1 MSEQK
6 SVVDLFKLGQEHFE
20 KFLAEFAVYGVEADP
35 GIELRQGNGV
45 LCYYSLEDRHI
56 YLSVPDFSQPIGKF
70 QALFLRSLLGCDSN
84 ETLFRFLR
92 LFLPHIIAHE
102 LAHHY
107 RHRYDMFGD
116 SPWQE
121 EQIANKLSVAVIK
134 HRLSPEEKAFAKSFL
149 RRAIETLSA
158 KMEEKNIAVDSYH
171 SVLHAL
177 NVSGQVGVADFEN
190 IELLQT
196 ALGVDSEEFL
206 KGSGQLATEVEER
219 LEHRDDLIDSIDHE
233 YTSDQ
238 IKYIYYHVGWLYLDL
253 NSRETEYVDE
263 FARNYLNLKFELL
276 PRIEPGSDAPTDQ
289 AIQAC
294 FKAYQLSQPRSD
306 TAGRYFYK
314 RYRSLLLAKLQ
325 SVELTATAHNDRL
338 KREVSLILESWS
350 GETTD
355 TLDYIAQLAPS
366 KLRHL
371 FPHLI
376 GDHLEADLSPAD
388 HLPAETDRRLWVH
401 AVNGDEDKA
410 AANTLHRLA
419 LLDRTDIYRGLP
431 IEVLLKLI
439 ACLSLVRFAPDEPVI
454 WQNER
459 NDDVYILI
467 EGKLEVLI
475 DQAEQS
481 TKVGEINP
489 NEIFGEIAFFTED
502 PRYATVRAIEPSKC
516 YVLTDA
522 DLQLLAYEH
531 PNILMQMAGVLAKR
545 LAAMYSTTRNE
556 TV

>member
-1 MSEQK
+1 MSQQEN
-6 SVVDLFKLGQEHFE
+6 VVDLFALGQTCFDR
-20 KFLAEFAVYGVEADP
+20 FLREFAAYGLEADP

-56 YLSVPDFSQPIGKF
+56 YLSVPDFSRPVGKL
-70 QALFLRSLLGCDSN
+70 QALFLRSLLGCDSD
-84 ETLFRFLR
+84 EDLFRFLG
-92 LFLPHIIAHE
+92 LFLSHIIAHE

-107 RHRYDMFGD
+107 RHRYGLFGD

-121 EQIANKLSVAVIK
+121 EQIANKLSVAVVK

-149 RRAIETLSA
+149 RRAIETLAA
-158 KMEEKNIAVDSYH
+158 KMEAKNIAVDSYY

-196 ALGVDSEEFL
+196 ALGVESEEFL
-206 KGSGQLATEVEER
+206 KGSGHLSDEVEQR
-219 LEHRDDLIDSIDHE
+219 LTQRGDLIESIDHE

-253 NSRETEYVDE
+253 TSRETEYVDE
-263 FARNYLNLKFELL
+263 FARNYLNFKFELL
-276 PRIEPGSDAPTDQ
+276 PPPEPYTEAPDEK

-294 FKAYQLSQPRSD
+294 FKASQLSQPRSE

-314 RYRSLLLAKLQ
+314 RYRSLLLAKMQ
-325 SVELTATAHNDRL
+325 SVELTMAAHNDRL
-338 KREVSLILESWS
+338 KREVKLILENWS
-350 GETTD
+350 SDATD
-355 TLDYIAQLAPS
+355 TLDYIAQLAPA

-376 GDHLEADLSPAD
+376 ADHLEPDLSPAD
-388 HLPAETDRRLWVH
+388 HLPAETDRRLWAHV
-401 AVNGDEDKA
+401 ANGATDEA

-431 IEVLLKLI
+431 VEVLLKLI
-439 ACLSLVRFAPDEPVI
+439 ACFSLVRLAPGEPVI

-475 DQAEQS
+475 DQAGQP
-481 TKVGEINP
+481 TKVGEIHP

-502 PRYATVRAIEPSKC
+502 PRYATVRAVEPSKC

-522 DLQLLAYEH
+522 DLQLLAYDH
-531 PNILMQMAGVLAKR
+531 PTILMQMAGVLAKR
-545 LAAMYSTTRNE
+545 LAAMYNTSHNE